1 MCVEPPLHHIAAGLV
16 LEERRSRRECNRS
29 KSGKSF
35 LEYLTPVT
43 LGSRAHGS
51 SCDACLAWRTSCA
64 EQEWDRLKQECDRLK
79 PVLLWQDAVD
89 LREATCWGGGRRKLD
104 ERMHFRPSEVGS
116 SAGRQRRKCIA
127 KETSAA
133 GDQCG

>member
-1 MCVEPPLHHIAAGLV
+1 MSSAASACGRSIGLATSPSSDINADRDRAIGLEVCVEPPLHHTAAGLV

-79 PVLLWQDAVD
+79 PVLLWQDAVN
-89 LREATCWGGGRRKLD
+89 LREVTC
-104 ERMHFRPSEVGS
+104 EESVG
-116 SAGRQRRKCIA
+116 
-127 KETSAA
+127 
-133 GDQCG
+133 